1 MPAGTPSLKDIKV
14 EEEQEVDH
22 SRVEAV
28 LSGMSTEEK
37 VGQMMSVAFRFWKEN
52 PEEEAA
58 TVLNAEKE
66 NPETAV
72 TGLNEKMRA
81 CLKKYHFGSFTLF
94 RENCRDAEQTIRLTA
109 DIQAANQEGHG
120 IPMLIAADQEGG
132 TVTRLGFGTSGPGS
146 MALAATGNPGS
157 AEAMAEVYGE
167 ELRRVG
173 IHVNYAPVL
182 DINNNPNNPVIGV
195 RSFSDDPETVSRFG
209 EAYIRGLH
217 RAGAIATIKHFPG
230 HGNTVTDSH
239 LSLPYIGSTAQELKA
254 FELVP
259 FRAAIE
265 AGADMIMT
273 AHIQYPEVEQETH
286 ISRSTGER
294 IHLPAT
300 MSRRFLTEILRGE
313 MGFEGVIITDALNM
327 AAIENNFTD
336 EDTIRL
342 TIGAGVDIL
351 MLPIVLDMGTFQ
363 RIQEMTDTAVRM
375 VKNGEISEERINASV
390 RRILKLKEKY
400 GLLEQTDFTVT
411 EEKLRAATRTL
422 HSPEHRK
429 TAESLAEKALT
440 LLKNDNQAFPISLRN
455 GEKTL
460 ILFSNSSANRVMAAE
475 MAIRRL
481 KAELPVPEGT
491 EMKVMVHT
499 GANGDECLEAAVNA
513 DHAVLVHRF
522 YCAGCLDPRTEDG
535 SSTALFDRV
544 IDARKRKNQSSVLVS
559 CQLPYDAGRFPEA
572 DAILLTY
579 GSSVAWKLP
588 AESGAGS
595 DYVPNLPVALC
606 ACFGLGKPSGIL
618 PVSIPAVNKQYQL
631 TDEILYFRRVDC

>member
-52 PEEEAA
+52 PAEEAA

-286 ISRSTGER
+286 ISCSTGER

-411 EEKLRAATRTL
+411 EEKLRAAARTL

-440 LLKNDNQAFPISLRN
+440 LLKNDNHAFPISLRN

-522 YCAGCLDPRTEDG
+522 YCAGCLDPRTEEG

-595 DYVPNLPVALC
+595 DYVPNLPAALC

>member
-14 EEEQEVDH
+14 EEEQEVDQ

-52 PEEEAA
+52 PEEKAA

-239 LSLPYIGSTAQELKA
+239 LSLP
-254 FELVP
+254 
-259 FRAAIE
+259 
-265 AGADMIMT
+265 
-273 AHIQYPEVEQETH
+273 
-286 ISRSTGER
+286 
-294 IHLPAT
+294 
-300 MSRRFLTEILRGE
+300 
-313 MGFEGVIITDALNM
+313 
-327 AAIENNFTD
+327 
-336 EDTIRL
+336 
-342 TIGAGVDIL
+342 
-351 MLPIVLDMGTFQ
+351 
-363 RIQEMTDTAVRM
+363 
-375 VKNGEISEERINASV
+375 
-390 RRILKLKEKY
+390 
-400 GLLEQTDFTVT
+400 
-411 EEKLRAATRTL
+411 
-422 HSPEHRK
+422 
-429 TAESLAEKALT
+429 
-440 LLKNDNQAFPISLRN
+440 
-455 GEKTL
+455 
-460 ILFSNSSANRVMAAE
+460 
-475 MAIRRL
+475 
-481 KAELPVPEGT
+481 
-491 EMKVMVHT
+491 
-499 GANGDECLEAAVNA
+499 
-513 DHAVLVHRF
+513 
-522 YCAGCLDPRTEDG
+522 
-535 SSTALFDRV
+535 
-544 IDARKRKNQSSVLVS
+544 
-559 CQLPYDAGRFPEA
+559 
-572 DAILLTY
+572 
-579 GSSVAWKLP
+579 
-588 AESGAGS
+588 
-595 DYVPNLPVALC
+595 
-606 ACFGLGKPSGIL
+606 
-618 PVSIPAVNKQYQL
+618 
-631 TDEILYFRRVDC
+631 

>member
-52 PEEEAA
+52 PAEEAA
-58 TVLNAEKE
+58 TVQNAEKE

-286 ISRSTGER
+286 ISCSTGER

-375 VKNGEISEERINASV
+375 VKNGEINEERINASV

-411 EEKLRAATRTL
+411 EEKLRAAVRTL

-440 LLKNDNQAFPISLRN
+440 LLKNDNHAFPISLRN

-499 GANGDECLEAAVNA
+499 GANGDECLEAALNA

-522 YCAGCLDPRTEDG
+522 YCAGCLDPRTEEG

-595 DYVPNLPVALC
+595 DYVPNLPAALC